1 MQNLPESVV
10 AAVGRMTVAA
20 TDLEFVLAWI
30 GADQEG
36 GDAGEVF
43 AKQGAALRAARGSV
57 EFAPARVR
65 DAFLDAVAE
74 AGDAL
79 GAGQDALRSLWTERA
94 DSPPG
99 PRAEARIDE
108 VVARLN
114 ASRERL
120 GTLID
125 AQLDTG
131 AGRP

>member
-10 AAVGRMTVAA
+10 AAVGRMTIAA

-30 GADQEG
+30 GADQAG
-36 GDAGEVF
+36 GDAAEVF
-43 AKQGAALRAARGSV
+43 AEQGAALRAARGSV

-94 DSPPG
+94 DAPPG
-99 PRAEARIDE
+99 PGVEARIDE
-108 VVARLN
+108 VVARLT
-114 ASRERL
+114 AS
-120 GTLID
+120 
-125 AQLDTG
+125 
-131 AGRP
+131 